1 MRDPVY
7 ENKVYENKVY
17 EVVVVGAGPIGIELA
32 VALRRVGI
40 DYAHLDAGAIGS
52 TLEWWAPGTKFFS
65 SPERIAIAGV
75 PLPSLE
81 QEKATRE
88 EYLAYLRQ
96 VVQTFGLH
104 ITQYERVTDIRRE
117 GEVFVLRSVRNRGR
131 HTPPEVTP
139 EPPEPPESP
148 KGTKESGAPERIWR
162 ARRIVLAIGDM
173 HRAHRIG
180 IPGEDLPHVS
190 HYFEEPHRYFGQ
202 RVVIVGGK
210 NSAVEAAIRLHRVGA
225 EVTISYR
232 QPEFSERV
240 KYWLRPELLYLI
252 KQKQIGFE
260 PGTVPVRI
268 TEEGVAVRPTDGGE
282 ERLLP
287 ADFVLL
293 LTGYEQDT
301 TLFERAGVE
310 LVGPGR
316 APKHHPRTMETNVPG
331 VFVAGTASAGT
342 QIGGVKVFI
351 ETSHVHVR
359 RIMSAITGEP
369 ADDASLETPEFSL
382 PES

>member
-1 MRDPVY
+1 MRDPAH
-7 ENKVYENKVY
+7 EDKVH

-32 VALRRVGI
+32 VALQRAGI

-75 PLPSLE
+75 PLASLE

-96 VVQTFGLH
+96 VVQTFGLR
-104 ITQYERVTDIRRE
+104 ITQYERVTDIKRE
-117 GEVFVLRSVRNRGR
+117 GDTFVLRSVRSRGSN
-131 HTPPEVTP
+131 T
-139 EPPEPPESP
+139 PPESP
-148 KGTKESGAPERIWR
+148 KSPEPPEVPEVTKESGAPERVWR

-173 HRAHRIG
+173 HRPHLVG

-190 HYFEEPHRYFGQ
+190 HYLQEPHHYFGQ

-252 KQKQIGFE
+252 KQKQIGFV
-260 PGTVPVRI
+260 PRTVPVRI
-268 TEEGVAVRPTDGGE
+268 TEEGVLVRPIEGGE
-282 ERLLP
+282 ERMLP

-359 RIMSAITGEP
+359 RIMSAITGEQV
-369 ADDASLETPEFSL
+369 DDAALETPEFAL

>member
-1 MRDPVY
+1 MRDPAH
-7 ENKVYENKVY
+7 EDKVH

-32 VALRRVGI
+32 VALQRAGI

-75 PLPSLE
+75 PLASLE

-96 VVQTFGLH
+96 VVQTFGLR
-104 ITQYERVTDIRRE
+104 ITQYERVTDIKRE
-117 GEVFVLRSVRNRGR
+117 GETFVLRSVRSRSR
-131 HTPPEVTP
+131 HASEVPPEVT
-139 EPPEPPESP
+139 
-148 KGTKESGAPERIWR
+148 GDSGAPERVWR

-173 HRAHRIG
+173 HRPHLVG

-202 RVVIVGGK
+202 RVVIIGGK

-252 KQKQIGFE
+252 KQKQIGFV
-260 PGTVPVRI
+260 PRTVPVRI
-268 TEEGVAVRPTDGGE
+268 TEEGVAVRPVEGGGD
-282 ERLLP
+282 ERMLP

-310 LVGPGR
+310 LIGPGR

-359 RIMSAITGEP
+359 RIMSAITGEQV
-369 ADDASLETPEFSL
+369 DDAALETPEFAL